1 MSDIKARL
9 LDSLEI
15 LRKDRQAQGD
25 VWKVRAYSKAIR
37 TIKDFEGP
45 ITTLADVEALKLGK
59 GAIAEKAIELLKTGH
74 IEAAEV
80 IAPVQQETAAAIDL
94 LEGVAGIGQVKAR
107 ELVAQGIKTIE
118 ALRANEVLLNDK
130 QKIGLKYYED
140 FQARIPR
147 AEMDRHATAIATVM
161 PPGLRYAITGSY
173 RRKEKDSGD
182 IDVLLCSTDASVL
195 TTIVE
200 SLQTAGYLYETLA
213 KGDKKYMGVC
223 KLKRHRTFRRFDLIT
238 CTPEAY
244 PYTLLY
250 FTGSATVNILMRNH
264 ALARGYSLSEYGLK
278 PTVASSP
285 VPPALETEADIF
297 AFLGLAYMAP
307 EERTKAAALQLL
319 Q

>member
-1 MSDIKARL
+1 MDIKPQL
-9 LDSLEI
+9 LESLEI

-25 VWKVRAYSKAIR
+25 VWKVRAYIKAIR
-37 TIKDFEGP
+37 TVKDFVGP

-59 GAIAEKAIELLKTGH
+59 GAIAEKAVELLKTGH
-74 IEAAEV
+74 IEAADV
-80 IAPVQQETAAAIDL
+80 IAPVQQETNAAIDL

-107 ELVAQGIKTIE
+107 ELVGRGIKTIE
-118 ALRANEVLLNDK
+118 ALRENAAELLNDK

-147 AEMDRHATAIATVM
+147 AEMDKHAVAIGAAM
-161 PPGLRYAITGSY
+161 PTGLQYALTGSY
-173 RRKEKDSGD
+173 RRREKDSGD
-182 IDVLLCSTDASVL
+182 IDVLLCSTDPSVL

-200 SLQTAGYLYETLA
+200 RLQAAGYLYETLA

-250 FTGSATVNILMRNH
+250 FTGSATINVLMRNH
-264 ALARGYSLSEYGLK
+264 ALSRGYSLSEYGLK
-278 PTVASSP
+278 PTSP
-285 VPPALETEADIF
+285 STPAPPAMQTEEDIF
-297 AFLGLAYMAP
+297 AFLGLAYMTP
-307 EERTKAAALQLL
+307 EDRTKMATLTFS
-319 Q
+319 